1 MTNLSAKVDTLM
13 ASLQEKINTYNET
26 TVTLEKTK
34 EEIIALQGAINAIK
48 ELQAEEE
55 GSAAV
60 TPDVVS

>member
-1 MTNLSAKVDTLM
+1 M

-26 TVTLEKTK
+26 TAALEKTK

-55 GSAAV
+55 GSTAV